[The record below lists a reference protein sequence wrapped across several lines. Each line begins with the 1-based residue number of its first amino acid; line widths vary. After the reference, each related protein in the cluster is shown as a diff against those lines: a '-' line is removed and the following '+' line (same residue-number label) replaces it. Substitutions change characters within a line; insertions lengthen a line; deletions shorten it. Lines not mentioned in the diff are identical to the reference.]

1 MKVRR
6 REAKVK
12 NGSLVSDVDDW
23 RAGNTTNS
31 YRRKSRVVDRIEFG
45 YINNNHV
52 FSELLFTESFLI
64 LFHLVLLQFRWLGD
78 IHAEIFI

>member
-1 MKVRR
+1 MVLWFQMWTIGGQ
-6 REAKVK
+6 V
-12 NGSLVSDVDDW
+12 
-23 RAGNTTNS
+23 TTNS

-64 LFHLVLLQFRWLGD
+64 LFHLVLLHLDG
-78 IHAEIFI
+78 

>member
-1 MKVRR
+1 M
-6 REAKVK
+6 K

-31 YRRKSRVVDRIEFG
+31 YRRKNRVGDRIEFG
-45 YINNNHV
+45 YINNNRV

-64 LFHLVLLQFRWLGD
+64 LFHLVLLQLRWLGD
-78 IHAEIFI
+78 IHAEMFI

>member
-1 MKVRR
+1 M
-6 REAKVK
+6 K

-31 YRRKSRVVDRIEFG
+31 YRRKNRVEDRIKFG

-52 FSELLFTESFLI
+52 F
-64 LFHLVLLQFRWLGD
+64 
-78 IHAEIFI
+78 